1 MKIKGIWYQQK
12 QISFSWEL
20 GFFLCYASEK
30 GDYFQGWLAI
40 YYCRKGMLP
49 AIPVNEEFFSSE
61 KIFQKNWNQS
71 FQFSTDPTTRPCS
84 LPLPQK
90 GTWGEF
96 RMEKN
101 RKLSVLGCWPWI
113 VKIRVSWVISVS
125 PGSCIFSYIEK
136 SFLINVTRL
145 LLVIS
150 NTVSM
155 FDYMSPH
162 HHSNKTLLYILAPP
176 VTLQSS
182 TSELSGRLSPRLQS
196 SVRYLN
202 ET

>member
-1 MKIKGIWYQQK
+1 MVSTKANQFLLRAWIFPVLCQWDRWLFTTVERECYLLFQSMKN
-12 QISFSWEL
+12 
-20 GFFLCYASEK
+20 FFLQK
-30 GDYFQGWLAI
+30 
-40 YYCRKGMLP
+40 K
-49 AIPVNEEFFSSE
+49 FFRRTG
-61 KIFQKNWNQS
+61 
-71 FQFSTDPTTRPCS
+71 TDPATSPCS

-113 VKIRVSWVISVS
+113 VKMWVSGVISVS

-136 SFLINVTRL
+136 SFLINLTGL

-150 NTVSM
+150 STLLM

-176 VTLQSS
+176 ITLQSS